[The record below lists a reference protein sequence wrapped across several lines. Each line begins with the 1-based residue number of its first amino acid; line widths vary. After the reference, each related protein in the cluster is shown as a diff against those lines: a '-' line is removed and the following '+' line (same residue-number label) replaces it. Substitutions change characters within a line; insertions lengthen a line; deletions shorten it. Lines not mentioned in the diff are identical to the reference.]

1 MSGAM
6 YLNCT
11 KYSTEGGVIRLE
23 IKIRCVV
30 DYIISQSKIP
40 VRESKYRLD
49 GDVLVIEVAPDIES
63 ILNTVLN
70 R

>member
-1 MSGAM
+1 MPSTM
-6 YLNCT
+6 YLDCT
-11 KYSTEGGVIRLE
+11 KYSTEEGVIRLE

-49 GDVLVIEVAPDIES
+49 GDVLVIEIAPDIES
-63 ILNTVLN
+63 ILNTILN